1 MEQHTI
7 YHQWILRTLLVT
19 GALLT
24 MTGVAVAGG
33 NTIAASAKTSTLSAS
48 ASRTLASGLSDGVDK
63 GTDVCATIINRSDKT
78 GLIGLTLTDVL
89 AGTTTSQ
96 IAKAK
101 SSGLCGEDMESVA
114 VTCLGPSKC
123 AFTWSIDKF

>member
-1 MEQHTI
+1 MS
-7 YHQWILRTLLVT
+7 HQWILRTLLAT

-24 MTGVAVAGG
+24 MTGIALAGG

-48 ASRTLASGLSDGVDK
+48 DSRTLTSGLSDGVDT

-78 GLIGLTLTDVL
+78 GLIRLTLTDVL

-101 SSGLCGEDMESVA
+101 SSGLCGEDMESVS

>member
-1 MEQHTI
+1 MTQTLSFEGTQ
-7 YHQWILRTLLVT
+7 TLL
-19 GALLT
+19 
-24 MTGVAVAGG
+24 
-33 NTIAASAKTSTLSAS
+33 
-48 ASRTLASGLSDGVDK
+48 SGLAV
-63 GTDVCATIINRSDKT
+63 TDVCATIINRSDRT
-78 GLIGLTLTDVL
+78 GLIRLTLTDVL

-101 SSGLCGEDMESVA
+101 SSGLCGEDMESVS